1 MSSWACRSFSERRAR
16 KNRGAIA
23 TKGSL
28 NEFGWLIFTNVTSQP
43 KVTEILNEIPR
54 RLAPCAFA
62 CSLTLNPQKFDKL
75 RMTYSAFVGW
85 YMSKVLR
92 IKNHI
97 KKSTCSCKC
106 FGTPWRI
113 RTVDTKRRR
122 LVLYPA
128 ELMVRI
134 LVCDGIIP
142 YFYSNCKAF
151 AQKCDS
157 LCSFLFRFFRQLN
170 PHTSPYPAASQQL
183 S

>member
-62 CSLTLNPQKFDKL
+62 RSPRLNPQKFDKL

-97 KKSTCSCKC
+97 KKSTCICRCFWHTMADSNRRHQASEACALSSWANGAYSCLWWYYTT
-106 FGTPWRI
+106 FSL
-113 RTVDTKRRR
+113 R
-122 LVLYPA
+122 LQG
-128 ELMVRI
+128 
-134 LVCDGIIP
+134 VCAK
-142 YFYSNCKAF
+142 N
-151 AQKCDS
+151 
-157 LCSFLFRFFRQLN
+157 
-170 PHTSPYPAASQQL
+170 
-183 S
+183 

>member
-122 LVLYPA
+122 LVLYPSG
-128 ELMVRI
+128 LMVHI
-134 LVCDGIIP
+134 KIASPSISH
-142 YFYSNCKAF
+142 FFAKCKPFLKKALM
-151 AQKCDS
+151 
-157 LCSFLFRFFRQLN
+157 LC
-170 PHTSPYPAASQQL
+170 
-183 S
+183 